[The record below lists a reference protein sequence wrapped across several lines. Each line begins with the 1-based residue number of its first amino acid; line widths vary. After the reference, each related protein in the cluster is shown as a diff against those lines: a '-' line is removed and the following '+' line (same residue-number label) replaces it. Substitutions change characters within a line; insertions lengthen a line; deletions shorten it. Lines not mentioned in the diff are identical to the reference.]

1 MRLGIFSWVAL
12 VDFGLG
18 SLDFEQPEIRLGVVS
33 DKWVGGIV
41 PPLTLGRAGPASKF
55 SHLDERVESR
65 DYQVRL
71 TLGTFGDGLE
81 TAVVLFIVV
90 EFVFDDAEEPL
101 IEFEQRFDLLFVLQV
116 EFLLLLDFLEH
127 HFNWL
132 LEVVVLL
139 FEQLHANRKNITK
152 KYKREE
158 TSADGLIVPVE
169 SC

>member
-1 MRLGIFSWVAL
+1 
-12 VDFGLG
+12 
-18 SLDFEQPEIRLGVVS
+18 
-33 DKWVGGIV
+33 
-41 PPLTLGRAGPASKF
+41 
-55 SHLDERVESR
+55 VESR

-127 HFNWL
+127 HFN
-132 LEVVVLL
+132 
-139 FEQLHANRKNITK
+139 
-152 KYKREE
+152 
-158 TSADGLIVPVE
+158 
-169 SC
+169 